1 MPLFVVKHEHS
12 AATCPAGDPK
22 MGPMPAQHVS
32 ASNAEKFGLTL
43 RGEGVINGAHTLYLI
58 LEAAGPAD
66 VEQFMSPFQQLGSV
80 EVLPASH
87 CEEVV
92 KRAAC

>member
-1 MPLFVVKHEHS
+1 MESRTRSVTSTHWPH
-12 AATCPAGDPK
+12 PP
-22 MGPMPAQHVS
+22 
-32 ASNAEKFGLTL
+32 
-43 RGEGVINGAHTLYLI
+43 RGGRDQRRPHTLYLI
-58 LEAAGPAD
+58 LEAADPPD
-66 VEQFMSPFQQLGSV
+66 VDQFMSPLQQLGSV